1 MYLTTKILH
10 LILSWYLPRY
20 VTHCSYKRHH
30 LPNTVL
36 SQAPQE
42 QLRPH
47 LRNRRLRAA
56 IKLTTRISLLNRIR
70 YETRMT
76 WTHAGLLL
84 CNWQLDSVKRD
95 NYFAYTDVDSKGW
108 RNFQKKK
115 KQATSKPVTLREK
128 CRPWWPKSLA
138 FDYWF
143 CDLLHWLL
151 GVILNVNANYQ
162 STMCLKVQLYLSIM
176 LLRNILKSSQYHLI

>member
-115 KQATSKPVTLREK
+115 KKSKLPQSLSHLGKSVGLGGLRV
-128 CRPWWPKSLA
+128 W
-138 FDYWF
+138 
-143 CDLLHWLL
+143 
-151 GVILNVNANYQ
+151 
-162 STMCLKVQLYLSIM
+162 
-176 LLRNILKSSQYHLI
+176 HLITDSVTFSTGF

>member
-1 MYLTTKILH
+1 MWLTAATNVIICLT
-10 LILSWYLPRY
+10 LSF
-20 VTHCSYKRHH
+20 HK
-30 LPNTVL
+30 
-36 SQAPQE
+36 
-42 QLRPH
+42 H
-47 LRNRRLRAA
+47 LRNNWDPIWGTGGSGQRLNWQRASPYWIGSGMKPGWRGLMLDCCSA
-56 IKLTTRISLLNRIR
+56 TDSWIQWSETTTLLTL
-70 YETRMT
+70 T
-76 WTHAGLLL
+76 WTP
-84 CNWQLDSVKRD
+84 RD
-95 NYFAYTDVDSKGW
+95 EGIFK
-108 RNFQKKK
+108 KKK